1 MRYDNTMTKN
11 WEDAAQLK
19 RISVNNSIPSKWVNE
34 TIKDDMIKAGFSNTK
49 AYLDS
54 ILPEE
59 EVAITEL
66 TVLEL
71 QVKIASGDLTAA
83 SVANAYCH
91 RAALAHQILN
101 CCSEIF
107 FDKALETAKKLD
119 EYFAKNG
126 TVVGKL
132 HGIPISLKDQV
143 DLPGLDSSIGY
154 VALLNKP
161 KTEMSL
167 LAEYLQKEGAV
178 FYVKTTVPMAMLAP
192 QTDSNI
198 FGYTYNALNLQLSTG
213 GSSGGEGALIGAGAS
228 PLGFGTDIGGSIRI
242 PSAFQG
248 LYGLR
253 PTSNR
258 ISYLRVSNS
267 YSGQTTMPS
276 VIGPMA
282 RSLADIEYITK
293 LIFNGNLWKSDPK
306 VAPVPFSDNSSV
318 KQEKLTYG
326 LWKFDGVVRPHP
338 PIQRALE
345 ETAKSLKAE
354 GHEIVEIQLPN
365 MDKIYETA
373 MNIFTADKGLEVQ
386 EMCKESGEPVVPAVK
401 GFVCSKPGE
410 SPIDVNE
417 WWNLCNQQYDCQQEF
432 YKFWEQTASI
442 TGSGKPIDAI
452 ICPVWPFTAFLPGY
466 HDSLNYSCPFN
477 LLDSASVVVPVNK
490 VDKTLDPIDPN
501 YVPLNDSD
509 EKVYK
514 TYKPELFDGMPVCVQ
529 VVGKKFEDEKILA
542 AAAVVDYA
550 TNKK

>member
-1 MRYDNTMTKN
+1 MTKS

-19 RISVNNSIPSKWVNE
+19 RISVNNAIPSKWVNE

-54 ILPEE
+54 ILPED
-59 EVAITEL
+59 EVAITNL
-66 TVLEL
+66 TVVEL
-71 QVKIASGDLTAA
+71 QAKIASGDLMAA
-83 SVANAYCH
+83 NVANAYCH
-91 RAALAHQILN
+91 RAALAHQVLN

-107 FDKALETAKKLD
+107 FDQALETARKLD
-119 EYFAKNG
+119 EHYAKNG

-143 DLPGLDSSIGY
+143 DLPGFDSSIGY

-248 LYGLR
+248 LYGMR

-267 YSGQTTMPS
+267 YTGQTSMPS

-282 RSLADIEYITK
+282 RSLADIEFITK
-293 LIFNGNLWKSDPK
+293 LIFNGKLWQSDPK
-306 VAPVPFSDNSSV
+306 VVPVPFSDNSSV
-318 KQEKLTYG
+318 KQNKLTYG
-326 LWKFDGVVRPHP
+326 LWKFDGLVRPHP

-345 ETAKSLKAE
+345 ETASRLQAQ

-365 MDKIYETA
+365 MEKIYETA
-373 MNIFTADKGLEVQ
+373 MSIFTADKGLEVQ
-386 EMCKESGEPVVPAVK
+386 QMCKESGEPVVSAVK

-417 WWNLCNQQYDCQQEF
+417 WWSLCNQQYDCQLEF
-432 YKFWEQTASI
+432 YKFWEETANI
-442 TGSGKPIDAI
+442 TASGKPIDAI
-452 ICPVWPFTAFLPGY
+452 ICPVWPFSAFLPGH

-477 LLDSASVVVPVNK
+477 LLDCASVVVPVNK
-490 VDKTLDPIDPN
+490 VSEKLDPIDPN

-514 TYKPELFDGMPVCVQ
+514 AYKPELFDGLPVCVQ
-529 VVGKKFEDEKILA
+529 VVGKKFEDEKVIA
-542 AAAVVDYA
+542 AATVVDYA
-550 TNKK
+550 ANRNN